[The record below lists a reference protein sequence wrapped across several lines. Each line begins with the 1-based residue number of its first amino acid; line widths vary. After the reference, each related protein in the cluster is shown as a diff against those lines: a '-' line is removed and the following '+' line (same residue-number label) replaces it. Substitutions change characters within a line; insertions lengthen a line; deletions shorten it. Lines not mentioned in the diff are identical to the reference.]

1 MMHNAAE
8 SVYRGIFQQV
18 AAAFPGYAVEWN
30 PTNYGRRL
38 DIDVVDEA
46 TGAAVFVTLRA
57 GAYHRTWL
65 LHEADLSF
73 LTVCMAQEIEQRGGA
88 CTIC

>member
-1 MMHNAAE
+1 MNTAYE
-8 SVYRGIFQQV
+8 SICRGIFQQLTG
-18 AAAFPGYAVEWN
+18 AFPGYAVEWK
-30 PTNYGRRL
+30 PTNAGRWL
-38 DIDVVDEA
+38 DIDVVDET

-73 LTVCMAQEIEQRGGA
+73 LTVCMAQEIERKGGA